1 MREHLTEEDM
11 RKIFTDPN
19 SLRKALVL
27 WKTAEKRGCKLVR
40 RMINERKERLRGVRN
55 MVQKEK
61 EGKKK
66 IFEWCPSCSRYT
78 YHIKVTDNIIKCEEC
93 GHEQW
98 Y

>member
-40 RMINERKERLRGVRN
+40 RMINERKERLRR
-55 MVQKEK
+55 
-61 EGKKK
+61 
-66 IFEWCPSCSRYT
+66 C
-78 YHIKVTDNIIKCEEC
+78 
-93 GHEQW
+93 
-98 Y
+98 